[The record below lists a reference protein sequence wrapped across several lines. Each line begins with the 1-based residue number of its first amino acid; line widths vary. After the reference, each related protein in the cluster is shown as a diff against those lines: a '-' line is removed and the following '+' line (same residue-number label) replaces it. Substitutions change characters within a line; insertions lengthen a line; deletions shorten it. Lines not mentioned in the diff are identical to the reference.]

1 MTILNRQAYFNY
13 HLLETFE
20 AGLVLSGGEVKSV
33 RAGQANLAD
42 SYVKIVGGEA
52 WLHKLHIAPYS
63 PASSTGRSSAGWS
76 TKQQSYEP
84 TRPRKLL
91 LHKKELIQLTSKLQE
106 QGLSLIPTK
115 IYSTRNHI
123 KVELALAKGKKKF
136 DKRES
141 LKRKETERE
150 IARKMRVKR

>member
-1 MTILNRQAYFNY
+1 M
-13 HLLETFE
+13 
-20 AGLVLSGGEVKSV
+20 LSGGEVKSI

-42 SYVKIVGGEA
+42 SYVKIAGGEA

-63 PASSTGRSSAGWS
+63 GSREE
-76 TKQQSYEP
+76 QYEP

-91 LHKKELIQLTSKLQE
+91 LHKKELIQLASKLQE

-115 IYSTRNHI
+115 IYSTHNHI
-123 KVELALAKGKKKF
+123 KVELALAKGKKKY

-141 LKRKETERE
+141 LKRKAVERE
-150 IARKMRVKR
+150 TRRKLGNR

>member
-1 MTILNRQAYFNY
+1 MTILNRQAGFNY

-20 AGLVLSGGEVKSV
+20 AGLVLTGSEVKSI

-42 SYVKIVGGEA
+42 SYVKIVDGEA

-63 PASSTGRSSAGWS
+63 QGA
-76 TKQQSYEP
+76 QDSYEP

-91 LHKKELIQLTSKLQE
+91 LHKKELVQLTSKLQE
-106 QGLSLIPTK
+106 QGLSVIPTK
-115 IYSTRNHI
+115 IYSTHNHI

-141 LKRKETERE
+141 IKQREVDRETRRKLGNR
-150 IARKMRVKR
+150 